1 MSKTAWRLKSEEQ
14 VDQVSKYDQV
24 ASLRLLTGLPRADF
38 AVVRHLLEMCVYCCA
53 DSF

>member
-14 VDQVSKYDQV
+14 VDQV
-24 ASLRLLTGLPRADF
+24 ASLRLLTGLPHADF
-38 AVVRHLLEMCVYCCA
+38 AVVRHLLEMCVDCCA